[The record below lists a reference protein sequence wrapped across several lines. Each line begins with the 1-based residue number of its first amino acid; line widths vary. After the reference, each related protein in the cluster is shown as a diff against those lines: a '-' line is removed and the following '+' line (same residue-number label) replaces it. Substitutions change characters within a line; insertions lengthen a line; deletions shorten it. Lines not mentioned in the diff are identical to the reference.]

1 MTKSNSKWVFFSNSL
16 LVKQVILMAFV
27 LSVLVF
33 TVCATYH
40 SYRIYTDGQATIIAD
55 INYMEKV
62 IAIPLKSALWG
73 MDRESSEEILKV
85 LVQNP
90 HVAKAWI
97 ENAEVGETAFSSGR
111 PADWVTLS
119 YPIVHRQSS
128 PKEEILGTLKLS
140 LSKEAFNRT
149 LKENIIYS
157 SVHNLS
163 YFTFL
168 AFCIVLLFNKKII
181 DPLRKIQLMTKKFNQ
196 EHLSPILGES
206 LNRSSLYSKKE
217 NEMDSLYREIHLLQE
232 NFKSAFEL
240 QQKEE
245 AARYEAELQLE
256 KEKQKLVLAQ
266 RLDTIGQITT
276 QVAHDFGNL
285 IMIINGKTKNLD
297 KRLTDET
304 DLLQTESIRK
314 ATSRAHDLVK
324 KILSMTRSEK
334 TEPTIFDPFK
344 SLLEIQDLLKISVGG
359 EIVLNI
365 ESDANPKL
373 IYAEPSSFENVIINL
388 CVNARD
394 AMPGGGTIG
403 ISLKSSYKDN
413 QEVVA
418 LSIQDSGDGIPEDIQ
433 IKIFDPFFTTK
444 ESGKG
449 TGLGLSQVQD
459 FIKSVGGSLE
469 LNSGK
474 TGSCFTL
481 YLPNKATKGEVE
493 LSSAA

>member
-1 MTKSNSKWVFFSNSL
+1 MTKLNNKCMFFSNSL
-16 LVKQVILMAFV
+16 LVKQVILLAFV
-27 LSVLVF
+27 LSVAVF
-33 TVCATYH
+33 SIFSIYH
-40 SYRIYTDGQATIIAD
+40 SYRVYIDEQATIIAD

-73 MDRESSEEILKV
+73 MDKESSEEILKV

-90 HVAKAWI
+90 HVARAWI
-97 ENAEVGETAFSSGR
+97 ENSEVGLTALSSGR
-111 PADWVTLS
+111 PEDWVTLS
-119 YPIVHRQSS
+119 YPIVHRQLSS
-128 PKEEILGTLKLS
+128 KEEILGTLKLS
-140 LSKEAFNRT
+140 LSKETFYST
-149 LKENIIYS
+149 LKENIVYS
-157 SVHNLS
+157 SFRNLW

-196 EHLSPILGES
+196 EHLRPILGES
-206 LNRSSLYSKKE
+206 LSRPSLNSRNE
-217 NEMDSLYREIHLLQE
+217 NEMESLFREIHLLQE
-232 NFKSAFEL
+232 NFKSAFDL

-245 AARYEAELQLE
+245 AARYEVELQLE

-285 IMIINGKTKNLD
+285 IMIINEKTKTLD
-297 KRLTDET
+297 RRLTDKT

-314 ATSRAHDLVK
+314 ATSRAHGLVK

-334 TEPTIFDPFK
+334 AAPALFEPFK
-344 SLLEIQDLLKISVGG
+344 SLLEIQDLLKISVGR
-359 EIVLNI
+359 EIILNI
-365 ESDANPKL
+365 DSDENAKL
-373 IYAEPSSFENVIINL
+373 VYAEAASFENVIINL

-394 AMPGGGTIG
+394 AMPDGGTIG
-403 ISLKSSYKDN
+403 ISLKSYSKNN
-413 QEVVA
+413 QKIVA
-418 LSIQDSGDGIPEDIQ
+418 ISIQDDGDGIPEEIQ

-481 YLPNKATKGEVE
+481 YLPNKAEDQFI
-493 LSSAA
+493 SAA